1 MLINYS
7 GSERRSASLSP
18 LVSLCGGAISVGRR
32 WVKLQWRDTLA
43 REEAK
48 WRRGCVVE
56 RVTKVEMIFF

>member
-1 MLINYS
+1 
-7 GSERRSASLSP
+7 

-56 RVTKVEMIFF
+56 RVTKVEMIFL